1 MTTQTTGV
9 KALLKELEAGKKQL
23 KTEYDRSIHAID
35 VAIRILTEAKLDPTD
50 MVSGSTD
57 SKGPGRPTKGDFNL
71 KALIKKVR
79 GKGKRGR
86 PIGSRAQFH
95 GNLTQ
100 TVYETVIGNKRFIH
114 NRDIV
119 ELLIKGMPK
128 NEKIDRVDFAKKI
141 SVLLA
146 SLKKQGRLV
155 TYQEG
160 GYRKNMF
167 WGAPEWMGAD
177 GKINRSRE
185 FKKM

>member
-1 MTTQTTGV
+1 MTTQTNGV

-23 KTEYDRSIHAID
+23 KAEFDRSIIAID
-35 VAIRILTEAKLDPTD
+35 TAIKILNAAKLDPAD
-50 MVSGSTD
+50 YVSGTSEGR
-57 SKGPGRPTKGDFNL
+57 GPGRPSKSDFNL
-71 KALIKKVR
+71 KAIIRKVK

-100 TVYETVIGNKRFIH
+100 TLFDTVISQRRFVH

-119 ELLIKGMPK
+119 VALMKKFPDV
-128 NEKIDRVDFAKKI
+128 DRADFAKKI

-146 SLKKQGRLV
+146 SLKKQGRLT
-155 TYQEG
+155 TYHEG

-167 WGAPEWMGAD
+167 WGSPDWMKN
-177 GKINRSRE
+177 GKVVKGRDV
-185 FKKM
+185 KK

>member
-1 MTTQTTGV
+1 MTTQTNGV
-9 KALLKELEAGKKQL
+9 KALLKELETGKKQL
-23 KTEYDRSIHAID
+23 KVEFERSMIAID
-35 VAIRILTEAKLDPTD
+35 TAIKILNSAKLDPTEY
-50 MVSGSTD
+50 VSGSNE
-57 SKGPGRPTKGDFNL
+57 SRGPGRPAKADINL
-71 KALIKKVR
+71 KAIIRKVK

-100 TVYETVIGNKRFIH
+100 TLYEAVMAHRRFIH

-119 ELLIKGMPK
+119 VILMKKFPEA
-128 NEKIDRVDFAKKI
+128 DRVDFAKKI

-155 TYQEG
+155 TYHEG

-167 WGAPEWMGAD
+167 WGAPEWLKG
-177 GKINRSRE
+177 GKPVKGRE
-185 FKKM
+185 VKK